1 MSQLSMDASMQ
12 WAAMIQV
19 SGVLLHEMSECNRV
33 LSCFEREKTLRESL
47 KTSLVHTLLNDTKC
61 LPVIFYFLSSFN

>member
-19 SGVLLHEMSECNRV
+19 SGVLLHEMSESRVETKDYSVMFFNRIAV
-33 LSCFEREKTLRESL
+33 NYS
-47 KTSLVHTLLNDTKC
+47 
-61 LPVIFYFLSSFN
+61 LSSS

>member
-47 KTSLVHTLLNDTKC
+47 KNKLGSYVAK
-61 LPVIFYFLSSFN
+61 